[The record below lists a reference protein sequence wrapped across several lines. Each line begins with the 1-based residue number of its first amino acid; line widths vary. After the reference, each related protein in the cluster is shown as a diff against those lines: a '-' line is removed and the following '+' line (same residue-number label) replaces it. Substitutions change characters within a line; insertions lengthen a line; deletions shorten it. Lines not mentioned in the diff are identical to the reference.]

1 MKKKLIVALLMSLT
15 ITSLAGCS
23 FAIGND
29 TYMDNYARERLESDE
44 SDEQDSDD
52 EEVKGE
58 EEVETSKESEKT
70 AEVDLEDS
78 SSSND
83 WSNVSHTDDKS
94 AIVAEY
100 SNGISD
106 DEIIWGTSTFKDLCD
121 WLEYASPN
129 YPKESLRRVVSVYF
143 GKKDWYEEAISYGQ
157 DDLEVIFAH
166 LATIAWYIDSPNSL
180 DGVVQS
186 VSCDVDNPSVY
197 KFSIKSNSLGN
208 IVLVWNSSDGNSFE
222 IGKEGSDSFTTYTLA
237 KYDDSVNMNY
247 IAVQECFKGNKAS
260 TDSSQTVETTES
272 SSSSESTL
280 NQGDV
285 ATRDEIVKNLGQ
297 NFVDM
302 IENYYSSTIVELE
315 NTSTSE
321 DSISAIV
328 TMENGK
334 QCRILITDKAMT
346 VSDWSDT
353 FEVFY
358 TETY

>member
-15 ITSLAGCS
+15 VASLAGCS
-23 FAIGND
+23 FAIVDD

-44 SDEQDSDD
+44 SDEQDSDED
-52 EEVKGE
+52 EDNE

-78 SSSND
+78 HSSSD
-83 WSNVSHTDDKS
+83 WANISYTDDKS

-106 DEIIWGTSTFKDLCD
+106 SETIWGTSTFKDLCD

-143 GKKDWYEEAISYGQ
+143 GKKDWYADALSAGQ
-157 DDLEVIFAH
+157 DNLEVLFAH

-197 KFSIKSNSLGN
+197 KFNIKSNSLGN
-208 IVLVWNSSDGNSFE
+208 VVLVWDSSKGNSFE
-222 IGKEGSDSFTTYTLA
+222 IGKEGSDSFTTYTLV

-247 IAVQECFKGNKAS
+247 IAVQECFKGNKAGA
-260 TDSSQTVETTES
+260 DSSQSTEITES
-272 SSSSESTL
+272 SSSSDSTMSKV
-280 NQGDV
+280 DV
-285 ATRDEIVKNLGQ
+285 ATRDEIVENLGQ
-297 NFVDM
+297 NFVDL
-302 IENYYSSTIVELE
+302 IEDYYDSTITKLE
-315 NTSTSE
+315 NTSTS
-321 DSISAIV
+321 DSVSAIV

-334 QCRILITDKAMT
+334 QCRILVTDKAMT